1 MVIGLWPLG
10 LQDRVLPGLIE
21 VESAEAPAPIDE
33 LDRAIRIAVFNG
45 CGDPQVAARMTKR
58 ARGLGLDVIHEG
70 NAESFNHLYS
80 VVLDRVGN
88 MSRARQVA
96 ARLGIP
102 HAIQQISEDEY
113 RLEEVSVIVGKDY
126 KRLRL
131 LEEAPL

>member
-10 LQDRVLPGLIE
+10 LEDWVLPGNNQAE
-21 VESAEAPAPIDE
+21 SVETRAPIDR
-33 LDRAIRIAVFNG
+33 LDEAIRIAVFNG
-45 CGDPQVAARMTKR
+45 CGDPQVAARMTRR

-70 NAESFNHLYS
+70 NAESFNHLHS

-88 MSRARQVA
+88 MDKARQVA

-131 LEEAPL
+131 LEEAPP